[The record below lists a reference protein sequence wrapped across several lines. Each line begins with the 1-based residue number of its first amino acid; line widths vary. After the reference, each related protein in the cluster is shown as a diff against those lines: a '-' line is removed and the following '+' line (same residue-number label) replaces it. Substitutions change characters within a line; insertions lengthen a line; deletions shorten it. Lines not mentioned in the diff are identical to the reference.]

1 MMAVAFFIGPC
12 LPNAHGLFVFF
23 RLLLLF
29 IVVPLVELALLHYLA
44 QVTSLWFTIGL
55 VLVTGFV
62 GTWLAKQQ
70 GWRVW
75 NTIREELFSGRMPT
89 QSMLDGVMILVAGAL
104 LLTPGILTD
113 AFGLSLLIPFCRRLY
128 KVRLTRWFRSRFRI
142 NTFSSFGQH
151 ATDNRGFGDRRFDN
165 SAQNPNRSEVI
176 DSYVVGR
183 SDEEADN
190 ENRN

>member
-1 MMAVAFFIGPC
+1 M
-12 LPNAHGLFVFF
+12 FF

-29 IVVPLVELALLHYLA
+29 IVVPLVELALLHYVA

-113 AFGLSLLIPFCRRLY
+113 AFGLTLLVPFCRRVY
-128 KVRLTRWFRSRFRI
+128 KVWLTRWFRSRFRVESFT
-142 NTFSSFGQH
+142 NFGQRTSDANH
-151 ATDNRGFGDRRFDN
+151 FDHRRYEEHSYEERRFDN
-165 SAQNPNRSEVI
+165 SAQHPNRSEVI

-190 ENRN
+190 QS